1 MNGVYVLMN
10 NVKKRRNIMYF
21 IMGYFLKLSN
31 IYVVNVYII
40 IYILIYKNGEKFN
53 NVNVY

>member
-1 MNGVYVLMN
+1 
-10 NVKKRRNIMYF
+10 MYF

-31 IYVVNVYII
+31 IYVVNVYIV
-40 IYILIYKNGEKFN
+40 IYILICKNREKFN

>member
-1 MNGVYVLMN
+1 
-10 NVKKRRNIMYF
+10 MYF

-31 IYVVNVYII
+31 IYVVNDYIV
-40 IYILIYKNGEKFN
+40 IYILICKNREKFN